1 MSSISLSST
10 SVVRVDRS
18 DNEVHHAPLHTAI
31 LTLQSHYHEQDIE
44 SLLRDGNTLSHAH
57 ADWFLPRGVVQA
69 NANVFIVCMPDR
81 IDWIICNHRKVAE
94 VRNGFITQVIW
105 WDERVLKAMRGLMN
119 KYNLSIQYTTL

>member
-31 LTLQSHYHEQDIE
+31 LTLQSHYYEQDVE
-44 SLLRDGNTLSHAH
+44 SMLRDGSTLSHAH
-57 ADWFLPRGVVQA
+57 ADWFLPRGVVQV
-69 NANVFIVCMPDR
+69 NANVFIVCMPDG
-81 IDWIICNHRKVAE
+81 IDWVICNHRKVAE
-94 VRNGFITQVIW
+94 VRNRFITQVVW

-119 KYNLSIQYTTL
+119 KYNLIIRYTDL